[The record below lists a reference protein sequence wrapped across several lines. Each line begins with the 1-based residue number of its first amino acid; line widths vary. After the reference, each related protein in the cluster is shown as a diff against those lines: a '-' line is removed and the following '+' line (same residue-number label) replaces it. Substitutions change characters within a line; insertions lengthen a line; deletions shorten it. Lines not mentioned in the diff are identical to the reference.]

1 MLYSR
6 GKLYRLDGFEYVT
19 VVRDGPITVR
29 GWLELDTIFVERP
42 ES

>member
-6 GKLYRLDGFEYVT
+6 GKLYRIDGFENVT
-19 VVRDGPITVR
+19 IVRGEPLTVR
-29 GWLELDTIFVERP
+29 GWLELDTIHVSEP